1 MFVNALAKKVM
12 VYLIE
17 TNSVFGRLGIHIG
30 LSKNSENDKLGR
42 FGGPTEPSASFAEI
56 LTWGD
61 KNPES
66 RQFLKVVKETA
77 KTSALFRIRIC
88 LDSLFRFMPSLQFS

>member
-17 TNSVFGRLGIHIG
+17 TNSVFGRLGIHIR

-61 KNPES
+61 KKP
-66 RQFLKVVKETA
+66 
-77 KTSALFRIRIC
+77 RIKAIFKGSQRNC
-88 LDSLFRFMPSLQFS
+88 